1 MTTHRSRNLDDPADV
16 SASHVV
22 HSLMHFVRIVRFRK
36 NVVFAACIAAALLGG
51 LYYASATRYYEAESR
66 LLIRQTGPDALIP
79 SSHVDLNKQDIIPTH
94 CQLITSAVVLE
105 DAVQRLRPEYRVD
118 LRGLP
123 SGQHVRALQ
132 RNLSA
137 TAVRRTHIVGI
148 RYRSK
153 HPVAAAAVVQAVT
166 AAYFAFID
174 RTHKGTAGE
183 IMQVLSNEKVKLEVK
198 IQDKEA
204 QLLEARRRFGDLGI
218 KSESQIIH
226 PLVQRAI
233 KFNEALVKA
242 QEKRMELQT
251 TLAAIQAAVRNGQDL
266 QQHILAVEG
275 SVGRELL
282 LAGLGLGSRD
292 AEVQSKLERD
302 LVEDQAELKS
312 MTNFFG
318 PSHPRVQEIKERI
331 QLTQEYLAAYQGRM
345 DTQISQL
352 KNERLGPMLVE
363 MLNQELSKAWK
374 QEDVLRQ
381 SFEAARQDA
390 VRLNGDLAQL
400 DILEHDV
407 HRLRSSHDALV
418 SQIANTD
425 IRQEHGDIRAT
436 VVKAPVPASS
446 PVSPRLSVVLV
457 FTVLGALLS
466 GCISVYVLDILDDRF
481 RSPEEMQVRLG
492 VPVLSIVRTLQE
504 RPERG
509 LAGVQTHGAPSAV
522 ESEAFRTLRTAMSL
536 RTEPTQ
542 RVVVSSSEPGDGK
555 TTVLVNL
562 GVSYAQS
569 GRSTLLIDADLRRPG
584 LSSLLAMKGQSGLS
598 DILRSSEDVDAL
610 AERYVCQT
618 EVAGLSVMSA
628 GARRSNPSELLSG
641 HRLADFL
648 AWAERSYDQILLDS
662 PPVLAASDTQ
672 IIGRLVDGAVL
683 VVDSEKNRGRVVMR
697 AIESLYALDVKL
709 LGVVAN
715 RLRLEDNT
723 DYGYG
728 YGYGYEENER
738 KLHSVDSSEPIA
750 GPLDEDESESRVGE
764 SLDSRQAA

>member
-1 MTTHRSRNLDDPADV
+1 MTAHRTENLDYSLDV
-16 SASHVV
+16 SASHLV
-22 HSLMHFVRIVRFRK
+22 HSLMHFLRVIRFRK
-36 NVVFAACIAAALLGG
+36 NIVFAACVAATLLGG
-51 LYYASATRYYEAESR
+51 LYYASVTRYYEAESR
-66 LLIRQTGPDALIP
+66 LLIRQTGPDALVP
-79 SSHVDLNKQDIIPTH
+79 SSHAEFSKQDIIPTH
-94 CQLITSAVVLE
+94 CQLIKSAVVLQ

-118 LRGLP
+118 LKGLP
-123 SGQHVRALQ
+123 TEQWVNTLQ
-132 RNLSA
+132 RNLTA

-183 IMQVLSNEKVKLEVK
+183 ILQVLSHEKVKLEHK
-198 IQDKEA
+198 LQEKET

-218 KSESQIIH
+218 KAGSEIVH

-233 KFNEALVKA
+233 RFNEALVKA
-242 QEKRMELQT
+242 QEKRLELQS
-251 TLAAIQAAVRNGQDL
+251 TLAAIQAAVRNGEDL
-266 QQHILAVEG
+266 QQHVLAVEG
-275 SVGRELL
+275 SVGREIL
-282 LAGLGLGSRD
+282 LAGLGFGTRD
-292 AEVQSKLERD
+292 ADVQSKLERN
-302 LVEDQAELKS
+302 LLEDQAEVKS
-312 MTNFFG
+312 MAGFFG

-331 QLTQEYLAAYQGRM
+331 QLTREYLTAYQGRM
-345 DTQISQL
+345 AAHISKL
-352 KNERLGPMLVE
+352 KNTRLGPMLIE
-363 MLNQELSKAWK
+363 MLSQELSKAWK
-374 QEDVLRQ
+374 QENVLNQ
-381 SFEAARQDA
+381 SFEVARRDA

-418 SQIANTD
+418 NQIANTD

-436 VVKAPVPASS
+436 VVKAPVAATG

-457 FTVLGALLS
+457 FTVLGAALS
-466 GCISVYVLDILDDRF
+466 GCVGVYVLDILDDRF

-492 VPVLSIVRTLQE
+492 VPVLSIVRTLQQRQE
-504 RPERG
+504 QG
-509 LAGVQTHGAPSAV
+509 LAGVQTHGSPSSV

-569 GRSTLLIDADLRRPG
+569 GRKTLLIDADLRRPG
-584 LSSLLAMKGQSGLS
+584 LSSLLVMKGKPGVA
-598 DILRSSEDVDAL
+598 DILRSSGDVDQMA
-610 AERYVCQT
+610 ARYVRTT
-618 EVAGLSVMSA
+618 EVAGLSVLSA
-628 GARRSNPSELLSG
+628 GAHRSHPSELLAG
-641 HRLADFL
+641 PRLADLL
-648 AWAERSYDQILLDS
+648 AWAEGSYDQILVDS

-697 AIESLYALDVKL
+697 AIDSLKALDVRL

-715 RLRLEDNT
+715 RLSLDDNA

-728 YGYGYEENER
+728 YGYGFDENETDP
-738 KLHSVDSSEPIA
+738 HCVEPPNGIHGA
-750 GPLDEDESESRVGE
+750 VGDDANGRLPGE
-764 SLDSRQAA
+764 SLESRYAA